1 MKVETIDE
9 ILGDAPVG
17 VMKLDVEGSELQ
29 VLRGASRALRDG
41 RIRHIVFE
49 EHQGPTSEVVRLL
62 ESVGYEIFAIGWSIR
77 GLKLGPAAGARL
89 ATAYE
94 APSYLA
100 TLAPHDAQAR
110 CSRIGWLT
118 LSSQFR
124 VFDEPNARHELHAH
138 RQNGWTPA
146 RSASAGCA
154 SALASQG
161 TSKEAIYR
169 AVLSAT
175 KAAALSG
182 EVLDFGAGTGVL
194 MGRLL
199 ASGVQRDA

>member
-1 MKVETIDE
+1 MPVKLKRSIE

-29 VLRGASRALRDG
+29 VLRGASRALREG
-41 RIRHIVFE
+41 RIRHIVFR
-49 EHQGPTSEVVRLL
+49 EHQNPTSKVVRLL

-100 TLAPHDAQAR
+100 TLAPRDAQAR

-118 LSSQFR
+118 LSSRF
-124 VFDEPNARHELHAH
+124 
-138 RQNGWTPA
+138 
-146 RSASAGCA
+146 ASSTAERP
-154 SALASQG
+154 S
-161 TSKEAIYR
+161 
-169 AVLSAT
+169 
-175 KAAALSG
+175 
-182 EVLDFGAGTGVL
+182 
-194 MGRLL
+194 
-199 ASGVQRDA
+199 